1 MASACKSLRE
11 CERWRGEILRELSR
25 KVSKIQDAGLT
36 DYEVRDVNDEINKLM
51 REKRHW
57 ENQIIALGGANYRR
71 NVAMLDDDGKEVP
84 GTKGYKYF
92 GRAKDL
98 PGVRELFQSKKQEEE
113 EENQALAFYKKFMNQ
128 GPAYFGDLDEA
139 DGKLLEY
146 ERQAEEEEWRDEYTN
161 VREILNLPLDDP
173 IPPIPRGSSASS
185 SPPPSNG
192 PSPPQP
198 AVNAKRKAHE
208 EDVEMDTVDA
218 EAAAPDQAKR
228 LRKAESDGTAKV
240 DIIASN
246 GGADSIRSHANAAA
260 AYLGF
265 LSPEDLLPPTLP
277 TRGEMEGVLLALRK
291 QALVEEYFGE

>member
-1 MASACKSLRE
+1 MSTSVDSF
-11 CERWRGEILRELSR
+11 IS
-25 KVSKIQDAGLT
+25 
-36 DYEVRDVNDEINKLM
+36 YM
-51 REKRHW
+51 H
-57 ENQIIALGGANYRR
+57 
-71 NVAMLDDDGKEVP
+71 
-84 GTKGYKYF
+84 
-92 GRAKDL
+92 
-98 PGVRELFQSKKQEEE
+98 
-113 EENQALAFYKKFMNQ
+113 
-128 GPAYFGDLDEA
+128 PA
-139 DGKLLEY
+139 
-146 ERQAEEEEWRDEYTN
+146 EWRDEYTN

-185 SPPPSNG
+185 SPLPSNG

-240 DIIASN
+240 DIMSSN